1 MYYLGTLSTS
11 ISSSSN
17 QVLLKAFVDFSLN
30 SIKANVKLIGNFK
43 KKIPRS
49 NDQQTIEKIK
59 KNKQEKK
66 LYFIDCIEEYIV

>member
-17 QVLLKAFVDFSLN
+17 QVLLKAFVDFNLN